1 MDDSAT
7 RDRLEA
13 LERQHTEEIAR
24 ANAAVAAA
32 QDRSYWLD
40 RWQVDLNALM
50 RRRGAS
56 ELRAA
61 LRAARAVYRLVYDLK
76 NKLIAALGQAPSG
89 LARARRV
96 VEQEREQGRAAGG
109 GEQAV
114 RRALEQAGVAPRPDD
129 AWIRV
134 QPGSPLDDLPASGRV
149 VLEVDGVAPDSVLV
163 RCTPEWRVALY
174 LRGDPDV
181 YLLERR

>member
-1 MDDSAT
+1 MDDVAT

-40 RWQVDLNALM
+40 RWHVDLNSLM

-61 LRAARAVYRLVYDLK
+61 LRAARAVYRLLYDAR
-76 NKLIAALGQAPSG
+76 NGVAAALGQAPDG
-89 LARARRV
+89 LARAKRL
-96 VEQEREQGRAAGG
+96 VEQERELAGGAG
-109 GEQAV
+109 GEQAA
-114 RRALEQAGVAPRPDD
+114 RSALEGAGVEPRPDD
-129 AWIRV
+129 TWVRV
-134 QPGSPLDDLPASGRV
+134 KPGSQLDDLPASGRV
-149 VLEVDGVAPDSVLV
+149 ILEADSVPPDAVLS
-163 RCTPEWRVALY
+163 RCTPAWRVALY